1 MKVVSLV
8 FHIFTHSM
16 KSFVNSVNL
25 LLLAVKR
32 GRYIG
37 LQMYQMVKTTDH
49 APASSG
55 QFIFAKTLHPGIILM
70 ICYLTFVTQEP
81 KNDRLENRGR
91 SRVYQEKYYQIV

>member
-1 MKVVSLV
+1 MRIAKSIRNAGTMITHCRCHGLPMKVVSLV

-32 GRYIG
+32 GKYIG
-37 LQMYQMVKTTDH
+37 LQMYRKVKTTDR

-55 QFIFAKTLHPGIILM
+55 IYTSSKLSL
-70 ICYLTFVTQEP
+70 L
-81 KNDRLENRGR
+81 
-91 SRVYQEKYYQIV
+91 